1 MKFIHAYN
9 KKSDAHYLYI
19 QYIYTEEKSLQYM
32 EQERQLHKLLRRVIA
47 DVKQPAALFMLK
59 YGILF
64 TYIYLYVA
72 FK

>member
-1 MKFIHAYN
+1 
-9 KKSDAHYLYI
+9 
-19 QYIYTEEKSLQYM
+19 M
-32 EQERQLHKLLRRVIA
+32 EQERQLHKLLQRVIA

-64 TYIYLYVA
+64 TYIYLYVV